1 MYWTPLSI
9 TALAISSP
17 DGSLTLPS
25 HRENK
30 LAFLP
35 FITLRKYC
43 KACLTLTDPR
53 DKEDK
58 IRIDKW
64 LWAARFFKTRTLA
77 KTAIEGGKVQ
87 ASGQRIKV
95 SKEIVTGDILRIR
108 QGWDEREIVVKAISD
123 VRRSAPIAQALY
135 EETAGSL
142 ERRARAA
149 EARKAAGALAR
160 PSQKPGKHERKA
172 LERLRKQFD
181 AP

>member
-1 MYWTPLSI
+1 
-9 TALAISSP
+9 
-17 DGSLTLPS
+17 
-25 HRENK
+25 
-30 LAFLP
+30 
-35 FITLRKYC
+35 
-43 KACLTLTDPR
+43 LTDPR

-108 QGWDEREIVVKAISD
+108 QGWDEREIVVKAISG

-142 ERRARAA
+142 ERRTRAA

-181 AP
+181 VP